1 MNAKSATF
9 ALQISFLLGMQLILG
24 QEPPIHRRSTTAVR
38 LPALPHMPGQVLTA
52 LATAEDVA
60 GLSGYPSI
68 AVLSINPRIDAM
80 GHKRTHALQQ
90 I

>member
-52 LATAEDVA
+52 LATAEDEDPQSFGCGNGA
-60 GLSGYPSI
+60 TSCGRF
-68 AVLSINPRIDAM
+68 AFTACDDER
-80 GHKRTHALQQ
+80 
-90 I
+90 

>member
-52 LATAEDVA
+52 LETAEDED
-60 GLSGYPSI
+60 P
-68 AVLSINPRIDAM
+68 
-80 GHKRTHALQQ
+80 Q
-90 I
+90 IVRMRKWSDLMRPICFHSVRR